1 MHKLA
6 LATIALSLIA
16 APALAGPKEDAV
28 AERQAYFKKLGGQMK
43 PLAQML
49 KGDYDAAAAQQ
60 HADALAELSTQ
71 DISGLFVEG
80 TSSAD
85 MADTTKARPAIWED
99 MDGFAAKYQ
108 AFAKAAANLKAEAGK
123 GKAELA
129 AAFGPVGGS
138 CKSCHDSF
146 RD

>member
-28 AERQAYFKKLGGQMK
+28 SERQAYFKKLGGNMK
-43 PLAQML
+43 PLSDLL
-49 KGDYDAAAAQQ
+49 KGDYDAATAQK
-60 HADALAELSTQ
+60 HADALADLTST
-71 DISGLFVEG
+71 DISGLFMAG
-80 TSSAD
+80 TSNAD
-85 MADTTKARPAIWED
+85 MPGATKALPAIWED

-108 AFAKAAANLKAEAGK
+108 ALASAAANLKVEAGK
-123 GKAELA
+123 GKTELA
-129 AAFGPVGGS
+129 AAFGAVGAS
-138 CKSCHDSF
+138 CKSCHDAF

>member
-1 MHKLA
+1 MHKIA

-16 APALAGPKEDAV
+16 APALAGTNEDAV
-28 AERQAYFKKLGGQMK
+28 AERQAYFKKLGGEMK

-60 HADALAELSTQ
+60 HADALAELSTK
-71 DISGLFVEG
+71 DVSALFVEG
-80 TSSAD
+80 TSNAD
-85 MADTTKARPAIWED
+85 MAGKTEALPAIWED

-108 AFAKAAANLKAEAGK
+108 AFASAAANLKAEAGK
-123 GKAELA
+123 GKGQLA
-129 AAFGPVGGS
+129 AAFGPVGAS

-146 RD
+146 RE